1 MDYNYVNV
9 ASSATSLKKMYNKLT
24 YFDSYGSSVFLC
36 MILIIILFI
45 IHSYCMVMNRVQP
58 IKENWAENRCRP
70 EVIPFAGLINKPANK
85 TATDYAAENF
95 AYCTQNMLV
104 PVSTRAVNPFTFM
117 ADAFLEVFELI
128 AEAIQFIRKEFF
140 YVRNS
145 FLNIAADVMNKL
157 LNFVV
162 PIQQIM
168 MGIRD
173 MLAKVIGIAQVAL
186 NTGLGSFYTLKSL
199 LGNIATFSLNTI
211 LAGLGILIALII
223 LIPFFPFL
231 LIPATSYLV
240 AYAVIASLLA
250 ILLVFMEGVLKVY
263 PDINIP
269 SAPALPSVNSCFDR
283 NTMILMKSGTRKRIC
298 DVVVGDVLYYDGK
311 VTATFKLSA
320 YGMQIYELFG
330 IQASGYHRVKFQG
343 RWIYVN
349 QHPNATLLSEYE
361 EPYIYCLNTE
371 SKRICIEET
380 SQDSFLKSYSHI
392 YLKNKIVF
400 MDWDEIVMSITDL
413 LLLNE
418 SFESENKYES
428 KYKYKRVD
436 GGFVSTSILLWD
448 GTSVDISKVK
458 VGDVLFNGEKVY
470 GTVIVDGT
478 DIEQY
483 DIQYYSEPI
492 PIPDKEKI
500 NVNVLANIVPERK
513 DRKIKIKKS
522 PQLYHLLTN
531 TKTFVLK
538 GITYNDYNFYVDGEK
553 YS

>member
-36 MILIIILFI
+36 MILIIILFV

-117 ADAFLEVFELI
+117 ADAFLEVFKLI

-173 MLAKVIGIAQVAL
+173 TLAKVIGIGQVAL

-283 NTMILMKSGTRKRIC
+283 NTMILIRGGTRKRIC

-330 IQASGYHRVKFQG
+330 IQVSGYHRVKFQG
-343 RWIYVN
+343 KWIYVN
-349 QHPNATLLSEYE
+349 QHPSATLLSDYE

-371 SKRICIEET
+371 SKRICIEEECK
-380 SQDSFLKSYSHI
+380 DSFLNSYS

-400 MDWDEIVMSITDL
+400 MDWDEIDISITDL
-413 LLLNE
+413 LNE
-418 SFESENKYES
+418 SPENKN
-428 KYKYKRVD
+428 KYKRVD
-436 GGFVSTSILLWD
+436 GGFVSTSILLLE
-448 GTSVDISKVK
+448 GTPVDISKVK
-458 VGDVLFNGEKVY
+458 VGDILFNGEKVY

-492 PIPDKEKI
+492 LIPDKLSIDE
-500 NVNVLANIVPERK
+500 NVLANIVPECK
-513 DRKIKIKKS
+513 ERKIKIKNS
-522 PQLYHLLTN
+522 PKLYHLLTN